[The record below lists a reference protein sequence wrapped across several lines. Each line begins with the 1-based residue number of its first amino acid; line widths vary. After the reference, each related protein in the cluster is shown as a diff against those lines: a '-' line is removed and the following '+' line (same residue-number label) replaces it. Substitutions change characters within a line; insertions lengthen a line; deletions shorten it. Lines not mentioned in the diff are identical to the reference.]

1 MHMSEEIDHESWL
14 RRPKTLLAVLVVARL
29 VLETAGAAHTWTRYL
44 SSTVALF
51 LAAIYLGA
59 VAPLR
64 GVTRFTKLI
73 LPAIFLTVWTAGWV
87 IFAILV
93 SAILQLHGSHFA
105 APEDYGNWSH
115 LRQHIIGHVG
125 LIGIYSAVVLVLMAV
140 PFVLRHWPVAVG
152 PAAVLGALVI
162 TRYWVEAMGL
172 GSSYAS
178 AWSSTVAMLLCG
190 FYLGG
195 VGQCFGLK
203 LSGQLLIPSV
213 LIGWAWRFWVFL
225 FRSCNARG
233 FHRFSDELQAR
244 QFSEQPRRRD
254 LLHRHPGLVLLEE
267 ALLLEREVIVRH
279 AFVCPPSTSSP
290 DRV

>member
-1 MHMSEEIDHESWL
+1 MSAETDHESWL

-195 VGQCFGLK
+195 VGPCFGLK

-213 LIGWAWRFWVFL
+213 LLGWAWRFWVFL
-225 FRSCNARG
+225 AAVLSVVAPFYKTHFFDPSGGRVALRLATSLG
-233 FHRFSDELQAR
+233 FGALEGFVYGIVAWGIAVWISHAT
-244 QFSEQPRRRD
+244 RRT
-254 LLHRHPGLVLLEE
+254 VE
-267 ALLLEREVIVRH
+267 A
-279 AFVCPPSTSSP
+279 
-290 DRV
+290 

>member
-1 MHMSEEIDHESWL
+1 MSEGTDHEGWL

-73 LPAIFLTVWTAGWV
+73 LPAVFLTVWTAGWV

-93 SAILQLHGSHFA
+93 SALLQLQGSHFA
-105 APEDYGNWSH
+105 SPDDYGNWPH
-115 LRQHIIGHVG
+115 LRQHILGHVG
-125 LIGIYSAVVLVLMAV
+125 AIGIYSAVVVILMAV
-140 PFVLRHWPVAVG
+140 PFLLRRWPVAVG

-162 TRYWVEAMGL
+162 TRYWVEAMGADPAR
-172 GSSYAS
+172 AS
-178 AWSSTVAMLLCG
+178 AWSSTLAMLLCG

-203 LSGQLLIPSV
+203 LGGQLLIPSI

-225 FRSCNARG
+225 AAVLSVVAPFYKTHFFDPSGGRVAVRLAESLGVGVLEGFVYGVVVWGIAVWISHTAR
-233 FHRFSDELQAR
+233 RT
-244 QFSEQPRRRD
+244 
-254 LLHRHPGLVLLEE
+254 VE
-267 ALLLEREVIVRH
+267 A
-279 AFVCPPSTSSP
+279 
-290 DRV
+290 